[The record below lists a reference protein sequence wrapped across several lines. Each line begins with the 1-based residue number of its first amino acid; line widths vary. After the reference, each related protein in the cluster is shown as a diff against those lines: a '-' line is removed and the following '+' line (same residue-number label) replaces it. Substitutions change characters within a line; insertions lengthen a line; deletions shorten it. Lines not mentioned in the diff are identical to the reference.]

1 MNSIKKVLYADDDL
15 DDKAW
20 VSEACK
26 SMASPMYIDFVENGK
41 QVLAYLANCN
51 EDSKPAAII
60 LDLNMP
66 TLDGRQTLQRLK
78 AMPEFKDIP
87 VIIVTTSASKIDME
101 MCKRLGA
108 AMYLTKP
115 DTYTG
120 WQQILKQLEPLVID

>member
-1 MNSIKKVLYADDDL
+1 VNSIKKVLYADDDL

-26 SMASPMYIDFVENGK
+26 SMDSPLYIDFVENGK

-51 EDSKPAAII
+51 ENTKPAAII

-78 AMPEFKDIP
+78 AMPDFKDIP

-120 WQQILKQLEPLVID
+120 WQQILQKLQPLVMD

>member
-26 SMASPMYIDFVENGK
+26 SMDSPLYIDFVENGK
-41 QVLAYLANCN
+41 QVLAYLENCN
-51 EDSKPAAII
+51 ENTKPSAII

-78 AMPEFKDIP
+78 QMPDFKDIP

-120 WQQILKQLEPLVID
+120 WQQILQKLQPLVMD

>member
-1 MNSIKKVLYADDDL
+1 VNSSKKVLYADDDL

-26 SMASPMYIDFVENGK
+26 SMACPLYIDFVENGK
-41 QVLAYLANCN
+41 QVLAYLANCD
-51 EDSKPAAII
+51 EDNKPAAII

>member
-1 MNSIKKVLYADDDL
+1 MNSTKKVLYADDDL

-26 SMASPMYIDFVENGK
+26 SMSSPLYIDFVENGK
-41 QVLAYLANCN
+41 QVLAYLESCD

-78 AMPEFKDIP
+78 AIPDFADIP
-87 VIIVTTSASKIDME
+87 VVIVTTSASKIDME

-120 WQQILKQLEPLVID
+120 WQQILRQLEPLVE